1 MTGILCPS
9 QRRRLCKSSPLN
21 PGICRSVITHF
32 VSGIMSDP
40 TNCSA
45 DSNVRAGNPSERTK
59 SSSPLRAQGSSSTMQ
74 ITDGQ
79 LNLNLGK
86 REPLQANNTKRGQA
100 IDPVMFAI
108 YIFV

>member
-1 MTGILCPS
+1 
-9 QRRRLCKSSPLN
+9 
-21 PGICRSVITHF
+21 
-32 VSGIMSDP
+32 
-40 TNCSA
+40 
-45 DSNVRAGNPSERTK
+45 
-59 SSSPLRAQGSSSTMQ
+59 MQ